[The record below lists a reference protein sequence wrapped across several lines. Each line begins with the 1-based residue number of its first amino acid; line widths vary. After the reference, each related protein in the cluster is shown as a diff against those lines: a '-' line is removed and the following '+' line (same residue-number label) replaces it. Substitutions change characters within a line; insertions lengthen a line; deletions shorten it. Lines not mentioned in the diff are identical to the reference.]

1 MTHIVLTNHVH
12 KAGVAGDLTQYAAQ
26 KKIALEPWADEVGL

>member
-12 KAGVAGDLTQYAAQ
+12 KAGVAGDLTRYAAQ
-26 KKIALEPWADEVGL
+26 KVFVGTLG